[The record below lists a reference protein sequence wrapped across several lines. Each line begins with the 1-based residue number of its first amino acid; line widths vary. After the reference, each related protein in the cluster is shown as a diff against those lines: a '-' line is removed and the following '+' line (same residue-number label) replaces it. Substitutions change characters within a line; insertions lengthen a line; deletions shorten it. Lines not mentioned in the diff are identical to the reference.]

1 MLPGMSRLFACL
13 LLAAA
18 ASSPAADA
26 QTVTLHSGGR
36 NVRIVAGDAAVLP
49 ADFPADVTL
58 PQPYT
63 LVQVERIGRVV
74 TLEADTPGDV
84 ATVAAQWD
92 ARMEADGWRDAKVV
106 PPPTGQARAWV
117 KPGRAAIAW
126 VKPAAAG
133 VRFQLQLRSSD

>member
-18 ASSPAADA
+18 AFPPAAHA

-49 ADFPADVTL
+49 ADFPADIAL
-58 PQPYT
+58 PQPNT
-63 LVQVERIGRVV
+63 LVQVERIGDVV
-74 TLEADTPGDV
+74 TLEADAPGDV
-84 ATVAAQWD
+84 ASVAAQWD
-92 ARMEADGWRDAKVV
+92 ARMEADGWRDAKVLA
-106 PPPTGQARAWV
+106 PATGQAMAWV

-126 VKPAAAG
+126 VKPGTAG
-133 VRFQLQLRSSD
+133 VRFQLQLRPAN